1 MAILGGSPL
10 GLIGVKS
17 TPVQGTGM
25 STFNGGASRNI
36 NVNKYNTGIN
46 PNAKKKGTE
55 SLLSGKTTLSPYG
68 NIGSIG
74 SDNGGGSRMDKS
86 TYAGVNKNSLHNN
99 AVYDTSLL
107 NIIERLSSTVAAVR
121 PSDFA
126 YLKDVGV
133 YPNNRLMIARRFL
146 SPHNDNIYG
155 KAKGVSSVPM
165 AIMIAWK
172 TTEEDF
178 VEISFGEEWVA
189 ANADFTNVMNSLGE
203 DFGMS
208 GKLSL
213 GNIGNAAFNIVSL
226 PGFTEVL
233 QRKVLVGMGILDKEG
248 DEKPLPTGNPNLIKE
263 AKRRKN
269 VPYTDAGSGLKCT
282 VNVKMTVEWEQKF
295 ISGIDP
301 TIVFQDIIATTL
313 RFGTSKSDFY
323 GLTKEFEQKVERW
336 VNSPETL
343 AKDFTKY
350 ITDALTDLKEDVTK
364 AINSVFDADK
374 DKTEYKDGKA
384 VEPNAEQVSKDKNK
398 ANEDNKN
405 AAIEAYDK
413 LISSAGT
420 AIKKTI
426 QKYRLEIEGIARAL
440 SGMPSTPW
448 HITIGNPLRPVFCA
462 GDMYMAENMTLK
474 LGPNLAFNDLP
485 SSITADFTL
494 TNARPWGLQE
504 ILAKFN
510 AGSLR
515 VSNGLKDANS
525 LKIGEVLQNGKTEDG
540 EPINDSA
547 PSATA
552 SSATASTANAAAGGA
567 NKVPNPAEQKTSI
580 PAVGVTP
587 TGPLTEA
594 DAKAAAL
601 KKDAPVGPGSIPTT
615 NPIPY
620 NPTATMASV
629 NNAGTSATNT
639 VTTAASSTVSAA
651 TNAVPVPSAVS
662 TTKEGAAGEQIVKD
676 ATSTIPVSLQN
687 MNFSGFGI

>member
-10 GLIGVKS
+10 GLIGVRS

-36 NVNKYNTGIN
+36 NVNKYNTGMN
-46 PNAKKKGTE
+46 PSAKKKGTE

-74 SDNGGGSRMDKS
+74 TDNGGGSRMDKS
-86 TYAGVNKNSLHNN
+86 TYGGVNKNSLHNN

-121 PSDFA
+121 PGDFA

-146 SPHNDNIYG
+146 SPHGDNIYG

-165 AIMIAWK
+165 SIMIAWK
-172 TTEEDF
+172 GQEDDF
-178 VEISFGEEWVA
+178 IEISFGEEWVP

-233 QRKVLVGMGILDKEG
+233 QRKVLVGMGILDVEG

-301 TIVFQDIIATTL
+301 TIVFQDIIANTL

-343 AKDFTKY
+343 VNDFTKY
-350 ITDALTDLKEDVTK
+350 ITDALTDLKNDVTK

-374 DKTEYKDGKA
+374 DNTKYDDKGKA
-384 VEPNAEQVSKDKNK
+384 IEPNAKEEADKKNK
-398 ANEDNKN
+398 ATDDNRN
-405 AAIEAYDK
+405 AALKAYDD

-462 GDMYMAENMTLK
+462 GDMYMSDNMTLK

-525 LKIGEVLQNGKTEDG
+525 LKTGETLQNGRTEDG

-552 SSATASTANAAAGGA
+552 SATASITNATAGGA
-567 NKVPNPAEQKTSI
+567 NKVPNPAEQKATIGSV
-580 PAVGVTP
+580 PVVATVQTQ
-587 TGPLTEA
+587 EQ
-594 DAKAAAL
+594 AKTAAAT
-601 KKDAPVGPGSIPTT
+601 KDAPTFLNGFNGGNAGLPSNPTT
-615 NPIPY
+615 
-620 NPTATMASV
+620 TLASV

-639 VTTAASSTVSAA
+639 VTTAASSAVSNTTA
-651 TNAVPVPSAVS
+651 AVPVPSAVS
-662 TTKEGAAGEQIVKD
+662 TTKEGNAGEQIVKD
-676 ATSTIPVSLQN
+676 ATSTIPVSVQN
-687 MNFSGFGI
+687 LDFSGFVV